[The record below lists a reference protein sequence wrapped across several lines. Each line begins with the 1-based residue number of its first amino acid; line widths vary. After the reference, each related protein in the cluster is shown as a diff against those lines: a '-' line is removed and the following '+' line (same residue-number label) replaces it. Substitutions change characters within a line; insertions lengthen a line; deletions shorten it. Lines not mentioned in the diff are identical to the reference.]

1 MGENVTFVRRGPR
14 RFVAAV
20 LVLGMVVVPW
30 RLTVN
35 FGDST
40 LVAMGGTLYVLAA
53 LVGIWQLWRVC
64 VVLTPEK
71 VIVRNP
77 WRDHHI
83 TWDRIAEIERE
94 NVLGMQRVNLV
105 LTDGSSVPCAAY
117 RGGSLTGTPL
127 GEDFVG
133 AVRQRIAHLRESNG

>member
-1 MGENVTFVRRGPR
+1 MGENVTYVRRGPR
-14 RFVAAV
+14 RFVTAV
-20 LVLGMVVVPW
+20 LVLGMVMVPW
-30 RLTVN
+30 RLAVN

-40 LVAMGGTLYVLAA
+40 WVAMAGALYVLGTLAA
-53 LVGIWQLWRVC
+53 IWQLWRVC
-64 VVLTPEK
+64 VTLTPAK

-83 TWDRIAEIERE
+83 TWDRIADVERE

-117 RGGSLTGTPL
+117 RGGSLSGTPL

-133 AVRQRIAHLRESNG
+133 VVRQRIGSAQR